1 MNAAAGPRRI
11 AIAPRRVRELPR
23 AGRVKLVAARE
34 RRRRFVEVL
43 EADRAFV
50 CSLWSSRRAE
60 AGDVFPATGRASATL
75 CRRRAGAPVD
85 RSRKRHRWRWRR
97 RRCFGPLS
105 FDFLIFSLLEIL
117 FRFPLALLGAG
128 FAHPH
133 FILFFG
139 AHHLGTRATA
149 TNSAVT
155 VPAEDRPGRP
165 PHLYER
171 EQVVLRTLDARSG
184 SRVIRESASPCDQR
198 LPQRRDSLLVPYRPL
213 AKAQI
218 RHARRPP

>member
-1 MNAAAGPRRI
+1 MAHCHRPTPRPRAAACRPRETCGRTRAPATLRRGPRGRSRI
-11 AIAPRRVRELPR
+11 RLRPLV
-23 AGRVKLVAARE
+23 VAARGSG
-34 RRRRFVEVL
+34 RRL
-43 EADRAFV
+43 SCDRSCKRHA
-50 CSLWSSRRAE
+50 
-60 AGDVFPATGRASATL
+60 

-85 RSRKRHRWRWRR
+85 RFRKRHRWRWRWRRR

-139 AHHLGTRATA
+139 AHHFGTRATA

-155 VPAEDRPGRP
+155 VPATRP
-165 PHLYER
+165 PSAP
-171 EQVVLRTLDARSG
+171 LRTRAGGIAHLGRAFWLTSDT
-184 SRVIRESASPCDQR
+184 RER
-198 LPQRRDSLLVPYRPL
+198 LRGCPNGP
-213 AKAQI
+213 AC
-218 RHARRPP
+218 

>member
-1 MNAAAGPRRI
+1 MRTTAGPWRI

-50 CSLWSSRRAE
+50 CGLWSSRRAE

-85 RSRKRHRWRWRR
+85 RFRKRHRWRWRWRRR

-139 AHHLGTRATA
+139 AHHFGTRATA

-155 VPAEDRPGRP
+155 VPATRP
-165 PHLYER
+165 PSAP
-171 EQVVLRTLDARSG
+171 LRTRAGGIAHLGRAFWLTSDT
-184 SRVIRESASPCDQR
+184 RER
-198 LPQRRDSLLVPYRPL
+198 LRGCPNGP
-213 AKAQI
+213 AC
-218 RHARRPP
+218 